1 MEDRAPTNTIIELE
15 AHIRKILSDVNPY
28 EMSSKI
34 RSTLADLG
42 QVLIDSRIYTR
53 DYELSETREEQLD
66 KASRA
71 KHYLEKARKDIL
83 IASEA
88 DIFSAVDVA
97 HMTAVIDQTISK
109 LK

>member
-1 MEDRAPTNTIIELE
+1 MKDRAPSHTIIELE
-15 AHIRKILSDVNPY
+15 AHIRRILADINIY
-28 EMSSKI
+28 EVGAKI
-34 RSTLADLG
+34 RATLADLG

-66 KASRA
+66 NARRA

-88 DIFSAVDVA
+88 DIFNPVDVA
-97 HMTAVIDQTISK
+97 HMTAVIDQIISK